1 MEELIEPFPV
11 EDIVDSTGA
20 GDAYTA
26 AFAHAILEGLSPV
39 EAGRLANLAGALAAT
54 AIGAQGRLV
63 TLEDLKV
70 AAG

>member
-1 MEELIEPFPV
+1 M
-11 EDIVDSTGA
+11 
-20 GDAYTA
+20 
-26 AFAHAILEGLSPV
+26 